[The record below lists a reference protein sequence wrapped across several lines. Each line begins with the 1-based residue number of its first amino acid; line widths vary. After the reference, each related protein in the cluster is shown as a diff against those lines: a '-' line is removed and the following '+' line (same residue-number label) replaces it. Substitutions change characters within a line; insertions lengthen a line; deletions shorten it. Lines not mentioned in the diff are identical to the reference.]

1 MNRLDLTPLQ
11 SGYSVE
17 YGDGILTQDLG
28 AGMPRQR
35 ADFIGAVHKASATFN
50 LTKED
55 YNYLMA
61 FYRVYQR
68 NPVPFLVGLILD
80 TPVKQDYTCRF
91 IGPPRFNGKDGKI
104 INVTC
109 QFVAKPLV
117 IDAAYDESI
126 VGLRNGG
133 TNFEAVSNLEKLVNV
148 DLPDALGEVQ

>member
-35 ADFIGAVHKASATFN
+35 ADFIGAVHKVSVNFN
-50 LTKED
+50 LDKED
-55 YNYLMA
+55 YNYLML
-61 FYRVYQR
+61 FYGVQQR
-68 NPVPFLVGLILD
+68 NPAPFLVGLIVD
-80 TPVKQDYTCRF
+80 TPVKQDYPCRF
-91 IGPPRFNGKDGKI
+91 IGPPKFNGKNGKI

-109 QFVAKPLV
+109 QFRVVPLPFDTAYAESV
-117 IDAAYDESI
+117 I
-126 VGLRNGG
+126 GLRNGG